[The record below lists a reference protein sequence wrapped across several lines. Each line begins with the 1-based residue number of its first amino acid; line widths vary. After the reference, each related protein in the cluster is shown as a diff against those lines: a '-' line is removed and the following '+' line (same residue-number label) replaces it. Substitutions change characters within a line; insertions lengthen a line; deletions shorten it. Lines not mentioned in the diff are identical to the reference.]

1 MKTRRNENK
10 KKCKN
15 EEIKYSNGFP
25 TNKTGVF
32 PAWGKKILSP

>member
-1 MKTRRNENK
+1 MKTKRNK
-10 KKCKN
+10 KN

-32 PAWGKKILSP
+32 PAWGKKISSP